1 MQLAAIKGISFE
13 VMSITYS
20 LARFVYTFNF
30 ADTKLDMPR
39 SNVAAAAGE
48 MLLPP
53 FCCCFYHIVNK
64 LIFRLRTY
72 NLSKTLL
79 LLIEI
84 NCSSSNGSN
93 SAHFSGQR
101 SKCSLITSSNE
112 FVVEEIKKKSLQ
124 LSAAATATTTTLHFI
139 YLCCLQT

>member
-30 ADTKLDMPR
+30 ADTKLGMPR
-39 SNVAAAAGE
+39 SNVAAAGE

-84 NCSSSNGSN
+84 NCSSSN

-124 LSAAATATTTTLHFI
+124 LSAAATPTATTTTLHFI